1 MSFNNIRSKYMKD
14 LTDINAPTTNI
25 LDQLPSY
32 NSYDTK
38 VFIDTLTVEYDEQKL
53 LNRMLTDEDVSGQS
67 NNVKN
72 FVDKNSDKIQKELL
86 SISEISTKLKT
97 ICQENKQL
105 ESEKTEFQ
113 ELINSHECNEV
124 AENLRKIKLM
134 KQEILHFLDN
144 ECQIHIKEPNYKEK
158 FLDDCIEFSQLFFI
172 NEHEDTDVV
181 EDIIEYLSLIHI

>member
-134 KQEILHFLDN
+134 KQEILHFLDVAGLRV
-144 ECQIHIKEPNYKEK
+144 QH
-158 FLDDCIEFSQLFFI
+158 
-172 NEHEDTDVV
+172 
-181 EDIIEYLSLIHI
+181 